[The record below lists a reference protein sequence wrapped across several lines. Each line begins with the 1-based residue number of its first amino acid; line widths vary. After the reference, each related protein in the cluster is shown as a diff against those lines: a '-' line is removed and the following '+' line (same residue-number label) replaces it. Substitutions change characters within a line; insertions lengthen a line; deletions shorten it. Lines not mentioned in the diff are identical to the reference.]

1 MAQRRARKTRLLLS
15 VLAASG
21 LGMTTARAEAPKP
34 HRPILVELFTSQGCA
49 SCPQA
54 NVVLGELARNPDV
67 LALTYAVGYWDY
79 LGWKDTFARPE
90 FASRQKDYARIFRR
104 GLYTPQMVID
114 GADHASGLKAQHL
127 HDLLA
132 AAKMVGGVK
141 LDARSASGKAQI
153 VISGTPPALASEV
166 WIAQYRPG
174 PVVVDVKR
182 GENAGAKVAHY
193 NVVTALKR
201 LGDWSGGEQ
210 HFESACAPACAVIVQ
225 ETRGGR
231 VIAAQGATL
240 SGALTAPGERASIES
255 GGAKLR

>member
-1 MAQRRARKTRLLLS
+1 MRDDKKPIVAQRRAGNTRLLLS

-21 LGMTTARAEAPKP
+21 LGMTAARAEGPKP

-90 FASRQKDYARIFRR
+90 FASRQKDYARTFRR

-114 GADHASGLKAQHL
+114 GAGHASGLKAQHL
-127 HDLLA
+127 RDLLG

-141 LDARSASGKAQI
+141 VDARSVSGKAQI
-153 VISGTPPALASEV
+153 VISGTPPAFASEV

-193 NVVTALKR
+193 NVVTTLKR

-225 ETRGGR
+225 EAHGGR

-240 SGALTAPGERASIES
+240 SGA
-255 GGAKLR
+255 